1 MLGINPRIF
10 SIRNRHRRSDGYD
23 LKLTCRSL
31 IADPVHDG
39 YNTSW

>member
-1 MLGINPRIF
+1 MLGIIHESSAYATEAAATRF
-10 SIRNRHRRSDGYD
+10 YD

-31 IADPVHDG
+31 IADPVHHG